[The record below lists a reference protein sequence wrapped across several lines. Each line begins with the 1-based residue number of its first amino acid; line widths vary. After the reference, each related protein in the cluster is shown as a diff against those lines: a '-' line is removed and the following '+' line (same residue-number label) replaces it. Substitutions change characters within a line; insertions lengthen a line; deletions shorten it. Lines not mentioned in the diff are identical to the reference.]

1 VGISVLPQ
9 TTQGVAE
16 MLLNADS
23 VLTGSG
29 ITSRVELVLLASK
42 LSRTRKISAVKALM
56 LLETGEVDIEELR
69 ETILFDLQ
77 KVKPEPESIEDDTTA
92 QPE

>member
-1 VGISVLPQ
+1 MGISVLPQ

-69 ETILFDLQ
+69 ETILVDLQ
-77 KVKPEPESIEDDTTA
+77 KVKPEPESIKDDTTA

>member
-77 KVKPEPESIEDDTTA
+77 QVKPEPESIKDDTTA

>member
-1 VGISVLPQ
+1 MDIGVLSQ
-9 TTQGVAE
+9 TTQGVIR

-23 VLTGSG
+23 VLAGSG
-29 ITSRVELVLLASK
+29 IKSRVELVLLASK

-77 KVKPEPESIEDDTTA
+77 KVKPEPESIKDDTTA

>member
-1 VGISVLPQ
+1 MGISVLPQ

-42 LSRTRKISAVKALM
+42 LLRTRKISAVKALM

-77 KVKPEPESIEDDTTA
+77 KVKPEPESIKDDTTA

>member
-1 VGISVLPQ
+1 MGISVLPQ

-77 KVKPEPESIEDDTTA
+77 QVKPEPESIKDDTTA

>member
-1 VGISVLPQ
+1 
-9 TTQGVAE
+9 

-69 ETILFDLQ
+69 ETILVDLQ
-77 KVKPEPESIEDDTTA
+77 KVKPEPESIKDDTTA

>member
-1 VGISVLPQ
+1 VLPQ

-77 KVKPEPESIEDDTTA
+77 KVKPEPESIKDDTTA

>member
-1 VGISVLPQ
+1 MGISVLPQ

-77 KVKPEPESIEDDTTA
+77 KVKPEPESIKDDTTA
-92 QPE
+92 QPK

>member
-1 VGISVLPQ
+1 MGISVLPQ

-23 VLTGSG
+23 ILTGSG

-77 KVKPEPESIEDDTTA
+77 KVKPEPESIKDDTTA

>member
-1 VGISVLPQ
+1 VDIGVLSQ
-9 TTQGVAE
+9 TTQGVIR

-23 VLTGSG
+23 VLAGSG
-29 ITSRVELVLLASK
+29 IKSRVELVLLASK

-77 KVKPEPESIEDDTTA
+77 KVKPEPESIKDDTTA

>member
-1 VGISVLPQ
+1 MDIGVLSQ
-9 TTQGVAE
+9 TTQGVIR

-23 VLTGSG
+23 VLAGSG
-29 ITSRVELVLLASK
+29 IKSRVELVLLASK

-56 LLETGEVDIEELR
+56 LLETGEVDVEELR
-69 ETILFDLQ
+69 ETILVDLQ
-77 KVKPEPESIEDDTTA
+77 KVKLEPESLKDDTTA

>member
-1 VGISVLPQ
+1 VLPQ

-77 KVKPEPESIEDDTTA
+77 QVKPEPESIKDDTTA

>member
-23 VLTGSG
+23 ILTGSG

-77 KVKPEPESIEDDTTA
+77 KVKPEPESIKDDTTA

>member
-1 VGISVLPQ
+1 MGISVLPQ

-77 KVKPEPESIEDDTTA
+77 KVKPEPESIKDDTTA
-92 QPE
+92 QPA

>member
-1 VGISVLPQ
+1 MDIGVLSQ
-9 TTQGVAE
+9 TTQGVIR

-23 VLTGSG
+23 VLAGSG
-29 ITSRVELVLLASK
+29 IKSRVELVLLASK

-77 KVKPEPESIEDDTTA
+77 KVKPEPESIKDDTTA
-92 QPE
+92 EPE

>member
-77 KVKPEPESIEDDTTA
+77 QVKPEPESIKDDTTA
-92 QPE
+92 QPK

>member
-23 VLTGSG
+23 ILTGSG

-77 KVKPEPESIEDDTTA
+77 QVKPEPESIKDDTTA

>member
-1 VGISVLPQ
+1 MDIGVLSQ
-9 TTQGVAE
+9 TTQGVIR

-23 VLTGSG
+23 VLAGSG
-29 ITSRVELVLLASK
+29 IKSRVELVLLASK

-77 KVKPEPESIEDDTTA
+77 QVKPEPESIKDDTTA

>member
-1 VGISVLPQ
+1 
-9 TTQGVAE
+9 

-77 KVKPEPESIEDDTTA
+77 QVKPEPESIKDDTTA
-92 QPE
+92 QPK

>member
-77 KVKPEPESIEDDTTA
+77 QVKPEPET
-92 QPE
+92 

>member
-1 VGISVLPQ
+1 
-9 TTQGVAE
+9 

-23 VLTGSG
+23 VLAGSG
-29 ITSRVELVLLASK
+29 IKSRVELVLLASK

-77 KVKPEPESIEDDTTA
+77 KVKPEPESIKDDTTA
-92 QPE
+92 QPK

>member
-1 VGISVLPQ
+1 MDIGVLSQ
-9 TTQGVAE
+9 TTQGVIR

-69 ETILFDLQ
+69 ETILVDLQ
-77 KVKPEPESIEDDTTA
+77 KVKPEPESIKDDTTA

>member
-1 VGISVLPQ
+1 MDIGVLSQ
-9 TTQGVAE
+9 TTQGVIR

-23 VLTGSG
+23 VLAGSG
-29 ITSRVELVLLASK
+29 IKSRVELVLLASK

-69 ETILFDLQ
+69 ETILVDLQ
-77 KVKPEPESIEDDTTA
+77 KVKPEPESIKDDTTA

>member
-1 VGISVLPQ
+1 MDIGVLSQ
-9 TTQGVAE
+9 TTQGVIR

-23 VLTGSG
+23 VLAGSG
-29 ITSRVELVLLASK
+29 IKSRVELVLLASK

-77 KVKPEPESIEDDTTA
+77 QVKPEPESIKDDTTA
-92 QPE
+92 QPK

>member
-1 VGISVLPQ
+1 MDIGVLSQ
-9 TTQGVAE
+9 TTQGVIR

-23 VLTGSG
+23 VLAGSG
-29 ITSRVELVLLASK
+29 IKSRVELVLLASK

-56 LLETGEVDIEELR
+56 LLETGEVDVEELR
-69 ETILFDLQ
+69 ETILVDLQ
-77 KVKPEPESIEDDTTA
+77 KVKPEPESIKDDTTA

>member
-1 VGISVLPQ
+1 MS
-9 TTQGVAE
+9 T
-16 MLLNADS
+16 NADS

-29 ITSRVELVLLASK
+29 IKSRVELVLLASK

-69 ETILFDLQ
+69 ETILVDLQ
-77 KVKPEPESIEDDTTA
+77 KVKPEPESIKDDTTA